1 MNITSLLSII
11 LTLFCLMATGFL
23 CRKLGVITN
32 ESSKGLSKL
41 ILWVGQPMLIITAL
55 EKAEY
60 STENLTV
67 GWQVTLIG
75 FVMHLLLCVLAFFIC
90 KALKGSPDQSK
101 IFEFSLVFANC
112 GFIGFPILDSILGDG
127 VGSFMGAF
135 FVISF
140 HLYIWT
146 WGIMILGRGRD
157 DIRMTVK
164 KALVNFGTIPCLIGI
179 AIYLLKPLFELPDF
193 CGKVFDYLGSLCT
206 PISVLVT
213 GALIAT
219 IPLSKMFTNK
229 KLYLHSAIK
238 LIAFPIVICLLA
250 KLVGLG
256 DTYILLVTAM
266 AGMPSA
272 ATVTMLGELYD
283 IDPAYASQTV
293 GLTSILCTFTLPVI
307 MMLAQWI
314 ITI

>member
-41 ILWVGQPMLIITAL
+41 ILWVGQPMLILTAL

-75 FVMHLLLCVLAFFIC
+75 FVMHLLLCVLAFYIC